1 MEAQDC
7 GARLQELGIQVR
19 DLRAREAELDLA
31 MTYQTEVEVTDELIA
46 AFHDE
51 ILETIDRGTPAQKK
65 AINRRMFVEVIVDGK
80 VAYPSTVFPRQG
92 FPPSVFDGE
101 AVPLPDVADS
111 RVDEAVVALRE
122 FVHDHGRPPTAESR
136 TNASMQPSE
145 RTVRRLFG
153 SFRSAILRAGIT
165 SPGSS
170 SLSANE
176 SQATRRSL

>member
-1 MEAQDC
+1 M
-7 GARLQELGIQVR
+7 IQV
-19 DLRAREAELDLA
+19 DLDQSYSPTSCGRPMIGSPDVVVDLSSHNA
-31 MTYQTEVEVTDELIA
+31 
-46 AFHDE
+46 
-51 ILETIDRGTPAQKK
+51 
-65 AINRRMFVEVIVDGK
+65 N
-80 VAYPSTVFPRQG
+80 
-92 FPPSVFDGE
+92 PPSVFDGE

-122 FVHDHGRPPTAESR
+122 FVHDHGRPPTAESW

-176 SQATRRSL
+176 SQATAIPVTRARPTTRRRILDPAPRGIGPEKANHAAPAEMWSD